1 MRLLSVTWLLW
12 HVTNGEVTIQLPIGG
27 PRVWHN
33 VPKTI
38 DYIRNVPTDQSG
50 RPRYIFEAS
59 VEEDNQRKLYRCGI
73 LIQVCAKIWEA
84 DEAVLELCLLVK
96 SILLHE
102 EWIIFSASSTSS
114 RKYFPDIVSESWLL
128 GLVLSSMDCIKTI
141 CGGPTCP
148 RCRTRINHTI
158 RLSGEIRASVKP

>member
-1 MRLLSVTWLLW
+1 
-12 HVTNGEVTIQLPIGG
+12 
-27 PRVWHN
+27 

-102 EWIIFSASSTSS
+102 E
-114 RKYFPDIVSESWLL
+114 
-128 GLVLSSMDCIKTI
+128 
-141 CGGPTCP
+141 
-148 RCRTRINHTI
+148 
-158 RLSGEIRASVKP
+158 